1 MPSRIGRDIAET
13 ELFADLLHALVDRT
27 GQVLGFILTGYRIF
41 FTGQDWENKRVGV
54 WCLPPAVDNSLHW
67 RR

>member
-41 FTGQDWENKRVGV
+41 FTSQDWENKRVGGMV
-54 WCLPPAVDNSLHW
+54 FAPSG
-67 RR
+67 R